1 MMYILKLV
9 VCVCLSVVI
18 IVGATV
24 YVRLMLNTMRNWS
37 DDK

>member
-9 VCVCLSVVI
+9 VCVCLSLVI

-24 YVRLMLNTMRNWS
+24 YVRLMLNIMRNL
-37 DDK
+37 KG